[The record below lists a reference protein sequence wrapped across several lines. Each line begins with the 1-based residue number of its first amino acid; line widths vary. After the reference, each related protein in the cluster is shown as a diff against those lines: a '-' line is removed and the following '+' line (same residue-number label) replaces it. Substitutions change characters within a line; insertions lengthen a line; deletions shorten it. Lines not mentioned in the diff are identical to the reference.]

1 MVYLKFHWF
10 TAFYFLFFSLGFTG
24 FNDLLSQETTGIL
37 NGTIKD
43 TLGEPL
49 AFVQVL
55 VVNKETGMS
64 YGTLSDDSGYFI
76 LPQLPPDKSYTV
88 KISAI
93 GFREEI
99 FTKVVVALGK
109 TSTLAVV
116 LRRDAVVL
124 DEIVITSGD
133 ARLIRKN
140 RSIGNETIL
149 GERLFN
155 SLPTKNRSLQDI
167 TSVISEANLNSFG
180 GASARFNNLSID
192 GSASN
197 DVLGFQD
204 AVSGAAGAL
213 ASGTPGA
220 QAGTQPIGFGAIKDV
235 SVKQTPF
242 QASIGNFTGASINV
256 ITKNGTNQFKSEIY
270 GFLKNWDL
278 IGRYAGGRLQDRSS
292 FSDTQTGLSF
302 GGPILKNKLFFFS
315 NIELAHRTER
325 LLNAPGSNTSFIP
338 TAIVRQ
344 ISDTLRRR
352 YNYDPG
358 IFQNGQI
365 DQQSAKFFLRFDYQ
379 INERQN
385 LTLRANLVNGFAD
398 NLEWT
403 SNSFNFGSQAF
414 RHKSFNYSIV
424 SEWKSKLSTSLF
436 NQLTISNTRVEDA
449 RTFNG
454 DVFPHLEISYL
465 TTNRIF
471 AGTYREAAVY
481 GASLNTAQITNNLSY
496 YSGKH
501 AFTLGASLEWS
512 AIEYRF
518 LTAFNGRWQYNSVE
532 DFFNDQ
538 PLRVRGVYNIENND
552 FDYNK
557 RTPSADFQVLLGG
570 LYIQDEVRMTD
581 KLNLLLGLRTD
592 IQYTP
597 KEFPLSDEIANTPEF
612 SRFDNTINS
621 KPQFNPRFGF
631 AFDVREDKSLVLR
644 GGSGLFT
651 GRIPFLWY
659 AYANYISGT
668 RYFNIDIRPSGP
680 MPIVRDVSQLALSQP
695 NLAEINLIDNNF
707 RLPQDWKSSLAID
720 RVLDNS
726 TTVSLEATYSKV
738 MQGLLFQSINRKDSV
753 GHFEGADN
761 RPYFL
766 ASGSQIKINDN
777 FTNVFLLTNTPKG
790 HRYTF
795 TASITKSTS
804 RYNGHL
810 AYTYGLSKD
819 VSSFVRNSH
828 AANFEW
834 NQAIVAND
842 PALSFSNFDLRH
854 KMVSYHFYTIPLGKA
869 ALKTGIFINS
879 RSGSP
884 FTFVYAGDI
893 NRDGS
898 SRNDLIFIPAQ
909 PSDILLVPILDNN
922 NNVLLSAEQQ
932 WQQLDEYIENNRYLR
947 KNRGK
952 FSERNGARTPW
963 NHHIDLNITFEKPFG
978 TANKRLEIFMS
989 IFNLANLIYK
999 NWGMQ
1004 YFVPN
1009 VENASFSLLDFRG
1022 IADRR
1027 PTFQF
1032 NNPEGDPWQ
1041 IDPLASRWQ
1050 GQLGL
1055 KYSF

>member
-1 MVYLKFHWF
+1 MIYLKYNGCKVIHIV
-10 TAFYFLFFSLGFTG
+10 FLFTFISATSAF
-24 FNDLLSQETTGIL
+24 SQETTGTL

-43 TLGEPL
+43 TLGAPL
-49 AFVQVL
+49 AFVN
-55 VVNKETGMS
+55 VVVENDETGIT
-64 YGTLSDDSGYFI
+64 YGTSSDDSGYFV

-88 KISAI
+88 KFSFI
-93 GFREEI
+93 GYKEE
-99 FTKVVVALGK
+99 TLTNVAVTLGK
-109 TSTLAVV
+109 TTTLPVILKEDV
-116 LRRDAVVL
+116 TLL
-124 DEIVITSGD
+124 DEIVITSGSK
-133 ARLIRKN
+133 ALIKKN
-140 RSIGNETIL
+140 ESIGNETTLSESLI
-149 GERLFN
+149 N

-167 TSVISEANLNSFG
+167 TNVMSEANLNSFG
-180 GASARFNNLSID
+180 GASSRFNNLSID

-204 AVSGAAGAL
+204 AVSGAAGSL

-235 SVKQTPF
+235 SIKQTPF
-242 QASIGNFTGASINV
+242 NVSIGNFTGASINV
-256 ITKNGTNQFKSEIY
+256 ITKNGTNQFKSEVY
-270 GFLKNWDL
+270 GFLKNRNL
-278 IGRYAGGRLQDRSS
+278 IGEYADGKLQQRTN
-292 FSDTQTGLSF
+292 FSDIQTGVSF

-315 NIELAHRTER
+315 NIEFAHRTEN
-325 LLNAPGSNTSFIP
+325 LLNAPGSNTSLIP
-338 TAIVRQ
+338 TEIVQQ
-344 ISDTLRRR
+344 ISDTLKRR

-358 IFQNGQI
+358 IFQNSNI
-365 DQQSAKFFLRFDYQ
+365 VQQSAKFFLRFDYH
-379 INERQN
+379 IHEKHN

-403 SNSFNFGSQAF
+403 SNSFNFGNQGY
-414 RHKSFNYSIV
+414 RHKSLNYSIV
-424 SEWKSKLSTSLF
+424 SELKSTLSDKLF
-436 NQLTISNTRVEDA
+436 NKLTISNTNVEDA
-449 RTFNG
+449 RTFGG

-501 AFTLGASLEWS
+501 AVTLGASLEWNT
-512 AIEYRF
+512 IEYRF

-532 DFFNDQ
+532 DFFNDK
-538 PLRVRGVYNIENND
+538 PLRIRGVYNIENND

-570 LYIQDEVRMTD
+570 LYIQDEIRMTD
-581 KLNLLLGLRTD
+581 KLNLLLGLRAD
-592 IQYTP
+592 IQHTP
-597 KEFPLSDEIANTPEF
+597 GTFPLSNEIKNTPEF
-612 SRFDNTINS
+612 SQFNNTIHT

-631 AFDVREDKSLVLR
+631 TYHVKEDQSLVLR

-668 RYFNIDIRPSGP
+668 RYFNVDIRPATP
-680 MPIVRDVSQLALSQP
+680 TPIINDVSQLARLQP

-707 RLPQDWKSSLAID
+707 QLPQDWKSSLAID
-720 RVLDNS
+720 KMIGNN
-726 TTVSLEATYSKV
+726 TTISLEATYSKV
-738 MQGLLFQSINRKDSV
+738 LQGLLFQSINRKDSV
-753 GHFEGADN
+753 GHFAGADN

-766 ASGSQIKINDN
+766 ATGSSIKINKN
-777 FTNVFLLTNTPKG
+777 FTNVFLLTNTHQG
-790 HRYTF
+790 HRYAF
-795 TASITKSTS
+795 TASITKSAA

-810 AYTYGLSKD
+810 AYTYGVSKD
-819 VSSFVRNSH
+819 VTSFVRNSH

-834 NQAIVAND
+834 NQAVVSND
-842 PALSFSNFDLRH
+842 PDLSFSNFDLRH
-854 KMVSYHFYTIPLGKA
+854 KIVSYHFYTVPLRKA

-898 SRNDLIFIPAQ
+898 SRNDLLFIPAQ
-909 PSDILLVPILDNN
+909 ESDIHLVPILDDN
-922 NNVLLSAEQQ
+922 NNVVTSAARQ
-932 WQQLDEYIENNRYLR
+932 WQQLNEYIENNRYL
-947 KNRGK
+947 KNNRGR

-963 NHHIDLNITFEKPFG
+963 NHNLDLNMTFEKTIG
-978 TANKRLEIFMS
+978 KKNNRLEISLS
-989 IFNLANLIYK
+989 IFNVANLINK

-1004 YFVPN
+1004 HFVPN
-1009 VENASFSLLDFRG
+1009 VENASFSLLDFKG
-1022 IADRR
+1022 IVNNQ

-1032 NNPEGDPWQ
+1032 IQPEGNPWQ